1 VNSGKANHMEVT
13 FLGTGTSQGVPLIA
27 CTCPVCCSVD
37 PRDKRLRSSV
47 LVKTAGK
54 NLVIDAG
61 PDFRQQM
68 LAHKVLSL
76 RAILVTHEHVDH
88 IFGLDDIRSYNWI
101 QKKPMEIFGEKRVEK
116 AIRRIFHY
124 VFANYQ
130 YPGIPQMQLTRID
143 SNAFDV
149 DEIRVIPVR
158 GFHHK
163 LPVYGF
169 RIGDFAYLTDM
180 SFVEPGEKEKLRGL
194 KVLIVNALRKKE
206 HVSHF
211 NLSQALQLIN
221 EVKPEKAYLTHIS
234 HKMGPHRDVSKELP
248 ENVFL
253 AYDGLRIIV

>member
-1 VNSGKANHMEVT
+1 MEVT

-27 CTCPVCCSVD
+27 CKCPVCSSGD

-47 LVKTAGK
+47 LVTKGGK
-54 NLVIDAG
+54 NIVIDAG

-68 LAHKVLSL
+68 LAHHVQSL

-116 AIRRIFHY
+116 AIKRIFYY
-124 VFANYQ
+124 VFAKYK
-130 YPGIPQMQLTRID
+130 YPGIPQMKLTQID
-143 SNAFDV
+143 HFPFDV
-149 DEIRVIPVR
+149 DDIRVIPVR

-169 RIGDFAYLTDM
+169 RIDRFAYLTDM
-180 SFVEPGEKEKLRGL
+180 NFVQPAEKEKLRGL
-194 KVLIVNALRKKE
+194 KVFVVNALRKKE
-206 HVSHF
+206 HISHY
-211 NLSQALQLIN
+211 NLRQALQLIN

-234 HKMGPHRDVSKELP
+234 HKMGLHKEVSKELP

-253 AYDGLRIIV
+253 AYDGLRITV